1 MSTCSER
8 LRIFA
13 SRGSELVHFVPY
25 INAFSQAKDTK
36 FTLSL
41 KFSHFRKP
49 RALSQLFSLM
59 FAHFC
64 KPMVHFVLYVFA
76 FLQAMGTKS
85 TLLIKCLHFRKPWVL
100 SLLCSLLCKFG
111 NVREEH
117 YRLHIRVSNCCTIK
131 IIIRAFVLVR
141 IFLSSAPLLSDWLY
155 LIN

>member
-41 KFSHFRKP
+41 KFTHF
-49 RALSQLFSLM
+49 SQAKGTKSTFSLM

-64 KPMVHFVLYVFA
+64 KPAVHFVLYIFA
-76 FLQAMGTKS
+76 FSQAMGTKS

-100 SLLCSLLCKFG
+100 SLLCSLLCQ
-111 NVREEH
+111 
-117 YRLHIRVSNCCTIK
+117 
-131 IIIRAFVLVR
+131 
-141 IFLSSAPLLSDWLY
+141 
-155 LIN
+155 